1 MNCQR
6 VQDILKFLL
15 DGRLRGEELRQVR
28 KHIISCPAC
37 RSGLSPQDMMEIL
50 PVLDESI
57 EPSEDFSAR
66 FYAALD
72 GRRRTEPEKRPQ
84 PAGLKSTR
92 ILIWSKGLVA
102 AGVLAVL
109 VAAGIYFRQSPSRV
123 PDTSAVF
130 YELEVTENLA
140 FFEDMDLIENLEF
153 FEDLDS
159 IENLPQTY

>member
-6 VQDILKFLL
+6 VQDLLESLL
-15 DGRLRGEELRQVR
+15 DGRLQGEVLRQVR

-37 RSGLSPQDMMEIL
+37 RSGLSARNMMEIL

-57 EPSEDFSAR
+57 EPSEDFSTR

-72 GRRRTEPEKRPQ
+72 GRHRAEPEKQPQ
-84 PAGLKSTR
+84 PAGLKSMR
-92 ILIWSKGLVA
+92 ILTWSKGLVA

-109 VAAGIYFRQSPSRV
+109 VAAGIYFRQSPSRI

-140 FFEDMDLIENLEF
+140 FFEDMELIENLEF
-153 FEDLDS
+153 FEDLDT
-159 IENLPQTY
+159 IEHLPQTY